1 MSSPKAVRLFEQQID
16 DILSVEG
23 LAGIA
28 FDGFGYQNYRRCH
41 CPQCDG
47 ALAAYRRA
55 HGDVSPKDAETAF
68 FRTMLVDYINHL
80 AGYARTKR
88 PTVKTTAHIWPVFV
102 PGPLY
107 GNRLD
112 LDFCGQTA
120 AWFTIWPEKKI
131 AEYARIIVQKE
142 RQYHPRQ
149 QGVGM
154 IGYYNSPGKFPAK
167 SAEQVDLELRTMI
180 QNGCRRIQ
188 VCGTT
193 HVLRNP
199 DIAAVF
205 TRHCGR
211 R

>member
-1 MSSPKAVRLFEQQID
+1 MAIGFVSLTLLAPATAGEKVALVGWGVDRKNLDACFAEAHKVGFDTLITWSTEPAFLAKAVAAGTKHGIEVYSSLAPMSGFAALWKKTYPGEPVPWQEMTTEQ
-16 DILSVEG
+16 E
-23 LAGIA
+23 A
-28 FDGFGYQNYRRCH
+28 
-41 CPQCDG
+41 
-47 ALAAYRRA
+47 
-55 HGDVSPKDAETAF
+55 
-68 FRTMLVDYINHL
+68 
-80 AGYARTKR
+80 ARTFLSAGR
-88 PTVKTTAHIWPVFV
+88 NHYITPF
-102 PGPLY
+102 
-107 GNRLD
+107 
-112 LDFCGQTA
+112 Q
-120 AWFTIWPEKKI
+120 
-131 AEYARIIVQKE
+131 
-142 RQYHPRQ
+142 QYHPRQ

-211 R
+211 K